1 MQVRKAQEEDL
12 DRIHRLICRN
22 FDEVMAKY
30 HSLECIN
37 KFKEYNSLESLTN
50 QLQWKTMYVAEMADE
65 IVGTGSLANLGVVG
79 YPKYAVSNL
88 FVAPEMHQKGIG
100 TAIFKQLL
108 EDAKRICTGELH
120 VPSSRNA
127 LNFYLKLGF
136 AVNDEQ
142 PEDAEE
148 ITWLTLTLA

>member
-22 FDEVMAKY
+22 FDEVMAKH
-30 HSLECIN
+30 HSPECIN
-37 KFKEYNSLESLTN
+37 KFKEYNSPESLAN
-50 QLQWKTMYVAEMADE
+50 QLQWKTMYVAEIADE

-100 TAIFKQLL
+100 TAIFKQLV
-108 EDAKRICTGELH
+108 EDARRISTSELH

-136 AVNDEQ
+136 AVAEEQ
-142 PEDAEE
+142 PDDADEVVWM
-148 ITWLTLTLA
+148 TLTLT